1 MSENHIKC
9 DKIFNYDTKYQKML
23 NQVHKIDALEGMSQ
37 IPDKSVDLILCDLPY
52 GQTSNKWDS
61 IIPLEKLWDAYRR
74 ILKDNGVVLLTAKG
88 QFMIDLI
95 ISNRDWYRYEWVWDK
110 NKGANFAHVRYRPL
124 NTHEYVL
131 VFSPKGRP
139 TYNPQMTDGKPY
151 TQKRLQESVKGIA
164 DNMGRYTTK
173 SDGKRYP
180 KSVLRVEGMAQR
192 HIIHPTQKP
201 VSLFEYLVLTY
212 SNPGDIVLD
221 NCMGSGTTA
230 VACELTGRNWIG
242 FELEEDYVQMTKE
255 RVGAVRT
262 ELDEIK
268 V

>member
-1 MSENHIKC
+1 MTLNSTSNVSINKNDENVTLKL
-9 DKIFNYDTKYQKML
+9 NEVYQM
-23 NQVHKIDALEGMSQ
+23 DALEGLRKLEN
-37 IPDKSVDLILCDLPY
+37 DAVDLILCDLPY
-52 GQTSNKWDS
+52 GQTSNKWDTL
-61 IIPLEKLWDAYRR
+61 IDLEQLWKEYRR
-74 ILKDNGVVLLTAKG
+74 VLKPNGVVLLTAKG

-95 ISNRDWYRYEWVWDK
+95 LSNREWFRYEWIWDK

-192 HIIHPTQKP
+192 HIKHPTQKP

-212 SNPGDIVLD
+212 SNPGDVVLD

-242 FELEEDYVQMTKE
+242 FELEKEYVQMTDE
-255 RVGAVRT
+255 RVKEVRA
-262 ELDEIK
+262 ELHEMDA
-268 V
+268 

>member
-1 MSENHIKC
+1 MTQMIDEMEHM
-9 DKIFNYDTKYQKML
+9 TL
-23 NQVHKIDALEGMSQ
+23 NLNTVHQMDCIEGMKK
-37 IPDKSVDLILCDLPY
+37 IPDASIDLILCDLPY
-52 GQTSNKWDS
+52 GQTSNKWDTP
-61 IIPLEKLWDAYRR
+61 INMEELWEGYKR

-95 ISNRDWYRYEWVWDK
+95 LSNREWFRYEWIWDK

-139 TYNPQMTDGKPY
+139 TYNPQMTEGKPY
-151 TQKRLQESVKGIA
+151 TQKRLQQSIKGIA

-201 VSLFEYLVLTY
+201 LSLFEYLVKTY
-212 SNPGDIVLD
+212 SNPGDVVLD
-221 NCMGSGTTA
+221 TCMGSGTTA
-230 VACELTGRNWIG
+230 VACERNERSWIG
-242 FELEEDYVQMTKE
+242 FEIEDDYVKLTQSRIEKMREEKKPHM
-255 RVGAVRT
+255 V
-262 ELDEIK
+262 
-268 V
+268 

>member
-1 MSENHIKC
+1 MIQN
-9 DKIFNYDTKYQKML
+9 DTSCHEMTL
-23 NQVHKIDALEGMSQ
+23 NLNEVHQIDCIEGMSFM
-37 IPDKSVDLILCDLPY
+37 PEKSVDLILCDLPY
-52 GQTSNKWDS
+52 GQTSNKWDTP
-61 IIPLEKLWDAYRR
+61 IDMKALWEGYKRV
-74 ILKDNGVVLLTAKG
+74 LTDNGVVLLTAKG
-88 QFMIDLI
+88 QFMVDLI
-95 ISNRDWYRYEWVWDK
+95 LSNREWFRYEWIWDK

-151 TQKRLQESVKGIA
+151 TQKRLQQSVKGIA
-164 DNMGRYTTK
+164 DNMGRHTTT

-201 VSLFEYLVLTY
+201 VALFEYLVNTY
-212 SNPGDIVLD
+212 SNSGDTVLD
-221 NCMGSGTTA
+221 TCMGSGTTA

-242 FELEEDYVQMTKE
+242 FELEAEYIEMTNRRLLELEAHEDLVT
-255 RVGAVRT
+255 
-262 ELDEIK
+262 
-268 V
+268 

>member
-1 MSENHIKC
+1 MSANNNKCYEKNKNATICSDLLNH
-9 DKIFNYDTKYQKML
+9 
-23 NQVHKIDALEGMSQ
+23 VHHMDALEGMKQ
-37 IPDKSVDLILCDLPY
+37 IPDKSVDVILCDLPY

-61 IIPLEKLWDAYRR
+61 IIPLEELWDAYRR

-95 ISNRDWYRYEWVWDK
+95 VSNREWYRYEWVWDK

-164 DNMGRYTTK
+164 DNMGRFTTK

-201 VSLFEYLVLTY
+201 LSLFEYLILTY
-212 SNPGDIVLD
+212 SNPGDVVLD

-230 VACELTGRNWIG
+230 VACELNGRNWIG
-242 FELEEDYVQMTKE
+242 FELEEEYVQMTEE
-255 RVGAVRT
+255 RVREVRENT
-262 ELDEIK
+262 TK
-268 V
+268 VKA